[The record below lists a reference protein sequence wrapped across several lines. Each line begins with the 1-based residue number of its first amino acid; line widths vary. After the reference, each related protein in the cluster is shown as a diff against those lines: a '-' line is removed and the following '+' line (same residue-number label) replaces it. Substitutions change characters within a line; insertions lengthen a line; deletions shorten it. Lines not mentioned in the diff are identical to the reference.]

1 MITLSAEDRRN
12 LVSLLVGIPELGTA
26 DGRRALL
33 DLAGLGS
40 LASRVDLSGS
50 AFVAANAIVS
60 HLTAYG
66 RVSLGQEAL
75 GLFLNTV
82 QPLVGVEQR
91 GFLATLLTR
100 YSMMVPVSEQ
110 PALGSWRGAD
120 DAQAVEE
127 KIIGANTLRPV
138 AFLAKAWRASR
149 AVAYLDVGPGR
160 WSGTGFLVSENLLV
174 TNAHVV
180 PGADL
185 LEYTSVLFNYELD
198 EAGVSQTPAA
208 VRPRGAGHYWVNS
221 QLDYAVLELADDPGK
236 EWGWLTCVPDVPG
249 VGERVNIIQHP
260 GGQQKQVALQ
270 GNFVEYA
277 DETLLQYVT
286 ATLPG
291 SSGSPVFSDRWEVC
305 AIHHAGGALLEPA
318 TGRRHFRNE
327 GIRLSRIRE
336 DLVPEISTR
345 FTW

>member
-1 MITLSAEDRRN
+1 MIKLTAEDRRN
-12 LVSLLVGIPELGTA
+12 LVGLLIEMPEFGTA

-40 LASRVDLSGS
+40 LASRIDISGS
-50 AFVAANAIVS
+50 SFVAANSIVS
-60 HLTAYG
+60 HLAAYG

-75 GLFLNTV
+75 GLLLNTV

-91 GFLATLLTR
+91 GLLASLLTR

-110 PALGSWRGAD
+110 PGLGPWRGAD

-149 AVAYLDVGPGR
+149 AVAYLDVGAGR
-160 WSGTGFLVSENLLV
+160 WSGTGFLVSENLLL

-180 PGADL
+180 PRADL
-185 LEYTSVLFNYELD
+185 LEQTSVLFDYEFD
-198 EAGVSQTPAA
+198 EAGAARTPVAF
-208 VRPRGAGHYWVNS
+208 RPRGPEQYWENS
-221 QLDYAVLELADDPGK
+221 QLDYALFELADDPGK
-236 EWGWLTCVPDVPG
+236 KWGWLTCVPDVPR

-291 SSGSPVFSDRWEVC
+291 SSGSPVFSDSWEVC

-327 GIRLSRIRE
+327 GIRLSCIRK
-336 DLVPEISTR
+336 DLAPEISAR